1 MAFANLGEENGH
13 FPLRGRVKA
22 VSSDA
27 NHRFIKQTKS
37 QITMIAGYGVEGDA
51 HAGQFIKHRYLMK
64 TTPQLPNHRQVHLIA
79 SELFEE
85 VAEVGFVVEPG
96 QLGENVTTAG
106 LDLGRLPFGCRLHLG
121 PSSVVEIRGL
131 RTPCGL
137 IDRFQKGLKRAMI
150 AAKSVR
156 PRFRCGVL
164 GVVLQSGVVTV
175 GDGVRVELPA
185 VPWQDLPAL

>member
-1 MAFANLGEENGH
+1 MAFANLCEENGH
-13 FPLRGRVKA
+13 FSLRGSVKA
-22 VSSDA
+22 VASDA
-27 NHRFIKQTKS
+27 NHRFSKQTKS
-37 QITMIAGYGVEGDA
+37 QINMIAGYGVEGDA
-51 HAGQFIKHRYLMK
+51 HAGPFIKHRYLMR
-64 TTPQLPNHRQVHLIA
+64 TTPQLPNNRQVHLIA
-79 SELFEE
+79 SELFK

-106 LDLGRLPFGCRLHLG
+106 LDLGRLPLGCRLYLG
-121 PSSVVEIRGL
+121 PSSVVEITGL

-150 AAKSVR
+150 AAKYVR

-185 VPWQDLPAL
+185 FPWQDLPAL